1 MSLYENALVRKF
13 MFRKFKTTFK
23 IESNTWQILLRCIN
37 FAQQNFFLLDF
48 LILCFAKQRFLL
60 KDAKGKD
67 VFSIKEDYYTKEL
80 DNNTI
85 VCPRIYRSWEPRTII
100 L

>member
-1 MSLYENALVRKF
+1 MANIVCC
-13 MFRKFKTTFK
+13 TG
-23 IESNTWQILLRCIN
+23 
-37 FAQQNFFLLDF
+37 
-48 LILCFAKQRFLL
+48 FAKQRFLL